1 MIGDDLL
8 VAPVVAEGATT
19 KSVYFPEGTWF
30 NVWTG
35 DSVSGGQRIE
45 VAAPLGSPPV
55 FSRGQDRTDIR
66 DWATLNYDDCR

>member
-1 MIGDDLL
+1 MIGDSLL

-19 KSVYFPEGTWF
+19 KSVYFPVGTWF

-35 DSVSGGQRIE
+35 ESVEGAQRLE

-55 FSRGQDRTDIR
+55 YSRGEDRKDIR
-66 DWATLNYDDCR
+66 EWDTLAYADCR